1 MASPLP
7 KWIMQRYSIL
17 WNTFNDKEFDHDAA
31 FNLLNNEKT
40 VSIAI
45 SKLRK
50 NGWLEIKLDENDAR
64 RRLYKLKSPEQAV
77 KEIGEKNE

>member
-1 MASPLP
+1 MVLPLP

-17 WNTFNDKEFDHDAA
+17 WNTFHSNEFDHDAA
-31 FNLLNNEKT
+31 SNLLNNEKT

-50 NGWLEIKLDENDAR
+50 NGWLEVKFDESDAR

-77 KEIGEKNE
+77 QEMMENG